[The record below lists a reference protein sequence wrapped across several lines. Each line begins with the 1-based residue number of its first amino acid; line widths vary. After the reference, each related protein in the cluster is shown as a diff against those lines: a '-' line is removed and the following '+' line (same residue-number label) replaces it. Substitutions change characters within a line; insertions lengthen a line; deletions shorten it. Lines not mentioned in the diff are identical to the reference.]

1 MGPHVG
7 YSPSYRT
14 PDQSGAFSPAGPQIT
29 LPWGLTLGVP
39 GNNEGVTLKRALITV
54 AALLQ
59 VSASAPAGANLLQPW
74 DLRSVQ
80 DSQNRF
86 VISVPATW
94 RVEQSDKN
102 PALSAKSLEP
112 QGTSPDSVEVF
123 VRDMPFPLS
132 PEGCLR
138 QVAWVMRMTIHQW
151 TTLSEG
157 PDTVGGIPAYSRAY
171 LWHLPG
177 GEERRSLQTC
187 VSRDRRV
194 FVIIGTTMNTP
205 TRVAESLPG
214 ITRVIGTF
222 RLGPA
227 ALPAAP
233 EPRSPASDR

>member
-1 MGPHVG
+1 M
-7 YSPSYRT
+7 T
-14 PDQSGAFSPAGPQIT
+14 PI
-29 LPWGLTLGVP
+29 
-39 GNNEGVTLKRALITV
+39 RALLAIAGAV

-59 VSASAPAGANLLQPW
+59 VGAGAPAGATVLQPW

-102 PALSAKSLEP
+102 PALSAKSSEP
-112 QGTSPDSVEVF
+112 PGTSPDSVEVF
-123 VRDMPFPLS
+123 IRDMPFPLS

-138 QVAWVMRMTIHQW
+138 QVAWVMRMTIHRW

-157 PDTVGGIPAYSRAY
+157 PDNVGGIPAYSRAY
-171 LWHLPG
+171 LWRLPS

-205 TRVAESLPG
+205 ARVAANLPE
-214 ITRVIGTF
+214 IIRVIGTF
-222 RLGPA
+222 RPGPA
-227 ALPAAP
+227 AVPAAP
-233 EPRSPASDR
+233 EPRSPAGDRDP